1 MDSAGGTRR
10 NRELRH
16 HSKGTLRGA
25 STGAGSRSAARSE
38 RRLLPEGT
46 VVIDPQPS
54 PDGTRIAFVVANY
67 IDATGDIFVMDRD
80 GSNVQQIT
88 VEPELD
94 DQPAW
99 SPDGQ
104 HIAFRSFRTQ
114 YLGDIWVMTSS
125 GGDARD
131 IWTMTVQGADKLRI
145 TDTDDLGS

>member
-1 MDSAGGTRR
+1 VIAPDHDLVFEGYFTATP
-10 NRELRH
+10 EL
-16 HSKGTLRGA
+16 LLWDA
-25 STGAGSRSAARSE
+25 QARSV